1 MDYILLNAFDIAN
14 TTWVQ
19 GLSELYT
26 YMLPFVFIH
35 HYNFDKYNYGHC
47 EWDLKQ
53 TVYKKPVS
61 DLFDRRMVNSTPI

>member
-1 MDYILLNAFDIAN
+1 
-14 TTWVQ
+14 
-19 GLSELYT
+19 
-26 YMLPFVFIH
+26 MLPFVLIH